1 MSIYDN
7 DALLDKYGNNIAAM
21 REVVDNYDD
30 LRRYA
35 ILLAQMQSGKTMTY
49 KLIACEMMRRER
61 VEHAV
66 IFSGTSDTDLR
77 DQTTINTKKLS
88 SDDNKFIQLY
98 SAYLNSI
105 AEPLNEWAI
114 KGLLG
119 QIDVV
124 WGTQMKRFEKKGRT
138 LFIWEESHYAQS
150 QNQGV
155 DKFLSLVGIDA
166 TGGCSSDDYALSV
179 SATPFSELA
188 DIHNLEQSKIIV
200 RLTPGEGYVGVKT
213 LDETN
218 RIRPYTEE
226 ELPDILDAHDELG
239 YIIMRA
245 PEKMAERVES
255 EFEAKGWRIMRCDM
269 EHKMDLNTVLAT
281 APSQK
286 TVIFIKG
293 MLRMGKVLIKTHI
306 LCVIETGSKTDTILQ
321 GLLGRCCGYYTEHI
335 IVYVKRYNRS
345 EIRKFIQMSE
355 GEEVVPCK
363 GMNVRKKVHHDLT
376 PCIPIK
382 VTHNDGV
389 HRDRVWEDI
398 CPNILTARVPSD
410 IVFHENDTE
419 PFWRGNTR
427 VPEMRQRIKEV
438 MFEAQRATIA
448 GEAIGSKLLVHR
460 NQARWGAQI
469 KLAWKKK
476 KDERNFAVDGIGGCG
491 AGGVDQVVVWDCSDP
506 ESNETV
512 LYITMQFPS
521 VSGEED
527 IPETTRREVFCRAS
541 EFMYGGFEINVN
553 GNTRLSPRML
563 ESELKKF
570 IQLSRE
576 HDSAKKITK
585 NGSYNCIKLAPNVFA
600 ELAGIK
606 ERLQA
611 DGVELAWK
619 KKTGRKDPVDVC
631 LSEISW
637 TFEPVAELLEVDMI
651 MPVATLN

>member
-1 MSIYDN
+1 MIRALADA
-7 DALLDKYGNNIAAM
+7 ALLDKYGNNIAAM
-21 REVVDNYDD
+21 QEAVDNYED

-49 KLIACEMMRRER
+49 KLIACEMMRQER
-61 VEHAV
+61 VEYAA

-77 DQTTINTKKLS
+77 GQTTINTKHLTP
-88 SDDNKFIQLY
+88 DDEKFIDLY
-98 SAYLNSI
+98 LAYLKSI
-105 AEPLNEWAI
+105 GETVTRWTI

-119 QIDVV
+119 NIDVV

-188 DIHNLEQSKIIV
+188 DIHNLGQSKILV

-218 RIRPYTEE
+218 RIRPYTEDI
-226 ELPDILDAHDELG
+226 LPEILDAHDELG

-245 PEKMAERVES
+245 PEKMAERVEG
-255 EFEAKGWRIMRCDM
+255 EFEAKGWLIMRCDM
-269 EHKMDLNTVLAT
+269 EHKIDLNAVLAT
-281 APSQK
+281 APTQK

-345 EIRKFIQMSE
+345 EIRKFIRMSE
-355 GEEVVPCK
+355 GEDVVPCK

-376 PCIPIK
+376 PCIPLK
-382 VTHNDGV
+382 VTRSDCV
-389 HRDRVWEDI
+389 HGDRVWEDI

-427 VPEMRQRIKEV
+427 VPEMRRRIKEV
-438 MFEAQRATIA
+438 MFEAQRATLA
-448 GEAIGSKLLVHR
+448 GEARGSALVVHR
-460 NQARWGAQI
+460 NKARWGAQI
-469 KLAWKKK
+469 KHAYAGKIP
-476 KDERNFAVDGIGGCG
+476 ERNFEVDGRGGCG
-491 AGGVDQVVVWDCSDP
+491 AGGADQVAVWEYSDHQI
-506 ESNETV
+506 
-512 LYITMQFPS
+512 YITMQFAAESDDES
-521 VSGEED
+521 V
-527 IPETTRREVFCRAS
+527 PETTRREVFCRAS

-553 GNTRLSPRML
+553 GNTRLSSSML
-563 ESELKKF
+563 ESELRKF

-585 NGSYNCIKLAPNVFA
+585 NGSYNCIKLAPIVFA

-619 KKTGRKDPVDVC
+619 KKTGKKDPRDVC

-637 TFEPVAELLEVDMI
+637 TFEPMAELLEVDMV
-651 MPVATLN
+651 MPVAMLTKH

>member
-7 DALLDKYGNNIAAM
+7 ALLDKYGNNIAAM
-21 REVVDNYDD
+21 REAVDNYDD

-49 KLIACEMMRRER
+49 KLIACEMMRQER
-61 VEHAV
+61 VERTV

-77 DQTTINTKKLS
+77 AQTTINTQKLS
-88 SDDNKFIQLY
+88 PDDNKFIQLY
-98 SAYLNSI
+98 SAYLKSI
-105 AEPLNEWAI
+105 GEPLHEWAI

-119 QIDVV
+119 NIRVV
-124 WGTQMKRFEKKGRT
+124 WGTQMKRFEKEGRT

-188 DIHNLEQSKIIV
+188 DIHNLGQSKIVV
-200 RLTPGEGYVGVKT
+200 RLTPGKGYVGVKT

-218 RIRPYTEE
+218 RIRPYTEDS
-226 ELPDILDAHDELG
+226 LPEILDAHDELG

-245 PEKMAERVES
+245 PEKMAERVEG
-255 EFEAKGWRIMRCDM
+255 EFEAKGWLIERCDM
-269 EHKMDLNTVLAT
+269 EHKMNLNAVLGT
-281 APSQK
+281 APAQK

-335 IVYVKRYNRS
+335 IVYVKRYNIS

-355 GEEVVPCK
+355 GEDVVPSN

-376 PCIPIK
+376 PCIPLK
-382 VTHNDGV
+382 VTRTDCV
-389 HRDRVWEDI
+389 HGDRVWEDI
-398 CPNILTARVPSD
+398 CPNILAARAPGD
-410 IVFHENDTE
+410 LVFHENDAD

-438 MFEAQRATIA
+438 MFETRRATLA
-448 GEAIGSKLLVHR
+448 GEAIGSTLLVHK
-460 NQARWGAQI
+460 NKARWGAQI
-469 KLAWKKK
+469 NHAWERK
-476 KDERNFAVDGIGGCG
+476 KDERNFEVDGRGGCG
-491 AGGVDQVVVWDCSDP
+491 AGGADQVVVWEYSD
-506 ESNETV
+506 TQ
-512 LYITMQFPS
+512 LYITMQFAAEPDNES
-521 VSGEED
+521 V
-527 IPETTRREVFCRAS
+527 PETTGREVFCRAS
-541 EFMYGGFEINVN
+541 EFMYGGFEINVS
-553 GNTRLSPRML
+553 GNTRLIPSML
-563 ESELKKF
+563 ESELRKF

-606 ERLQA
+606 ERLQE

-619 KKTGRKDPVDVC
+619 KKTGKKDPRDVC

-637 TFEPVAELLEVDMI
+637 TFEPMAELLEVDMV
-651 MPVATLN
+651 MPVAMLN

>member
-7 DALLDKYGNNIAAM
+7 ALLDKYGNNIAAM
-21 REVVDNYDD
+21 RETVDNYDD

-49 KLIACEMMRRER
+49 KLIACEMMRQER
-61 VEHAV
+61 VERTV

-77 DQTTINTKKLS
+77 DQTTINTQKLS
-88 SDDNKFIQLY
+88 PDDNKFIQLY

-105 AEPLNEWAI
+105 GEPLNDWAI

-119 QIDVV
+119 NIRVV
-124 WGTQMKRFEKKGRT
+124 WGTQMKRFEKEGRT

-155 DKFLSLVGIDA
+155 DKFLSIVGIDA

-188 DIHNLEQSKIIV
+188 DIHNLGQSKIVV

-218 RIRPYTEE
+218 RIRPYTEDS
-226 ELPDILDAHDELG
+226 LPDILDAHDELG

-245 PEKMAERVES
+245 PEKMAERVEG
-255 EFEAKGWRIMRCDM
+255 EFEAKGWLIMRCDM
-269 EHKMDLNTVLAT
+269 EHKMDLNTVLGT
-281 APSQK
+281 APAQK

-306 LCVIETGSKTDTILQ
+306 LCVIETGSKSDTILQ
-321 GLLGRCCGYYTEHI
+321 GLLGRCCGYYAEHI

-355 GEEVVPCK
+355 GEDVVPCK
-363 GMNVRKKVHHDLT
+363 GMNVRKKVHHDLS

-382 VTHNDGV
+382 VTRTECV
-389 HRDRVWEDI
+389 HGDRVWEDI
-398 CPNILTARVPSD
+398 CPNILAARAPGD
-410 IVFHENDTE
+410 LVFHENDAD

-438 MFEAQRATIA
+438 MFEARRATLA
-448 GEAIGSKLLVHR
+448 GEARGSALLVHK
-460 NQARWGAQI
+460 NKARWGAQI
-469 KLAWKKK
+469 KHAWERK
-476 KDERNFAVDGIGGCG
+476 KDERNFEVDGRGGCG
-491 AGGVDQVVVWDCSDP
+491 AGGADQVVVWEYSD
-506 ESNETV
+506 TQ
-512 LYITMQFPS
+512 LYITMQFAAESGDES
-521 VSGEED
+521 V
-527 IPETTRREVFCRAS
+527 PETTGREVFCRAS
-541 EFMYGGFEINVN
+541 EFMYGGFEINVS
-553 GNTRLSPRML
+553 GNTRLIPSML
-563 ESELKKF
+563 ESELRKF

-606 ERLQA
+606 ERLQE

-619 KKTGRKDPVDVC
+619 KKTGKKDPRDVC

-637 TFEPVAELLEVDMI
+637 TFEPMAELLEVDMV
-651 MPVATLN
+651 MPVAMLN

>member
-7 DALLDKYGNNIAAM
+7 ALLDKYGNNIAAM
-21 REVVDNYDD
+21 RETVDNYDD

-49 KLIACEMMRRER
+49 KLIACEMMRQER
-61 VEHAV
+61 VERTV

-77 DQTTINTKKLS
+77 AQTTINPQKLS
-88 SDDNKFIQLY
+88 PDDNKFIQLY
-98 SAYLNSI
+98 SAYLKSI
-105 AEPLNEWAI
+105 GEPLHEWAI

-119 QIDVV
+119 NIRVV
-124 WGTQMKRFEKKGRT
+124 WGTQMKRFEKEGRT

-155 DKFLSLVGIDA
+155 DKFLSIVGIDA

-188 DIHNLEQSKIIV
+188 DIHNLGQSKIVV

-218 RIRPYTEE
+218 RIRPYTEDS
-226 ELPDILDAHDELG
+226 LPDILDAHDELG

-245 PEKMAERVES
+245 PEKMAERVEG
-255 EFEAKGWRIMRCDM
+255 EFEAKGWLIERCDM
-269 EHKMDLNTVLAT
+269 EHKMNLNAVLGT
-281 APSQK
+281 APAQK

-306 LCVIETGSKTDTILQ
+306 LCVIETGSKSDTILQ

-355 GEEVVPCK
+355 GEDVVPCK
-363 GMNVRKKVHHDLT
+363 GMNVRKKVHHDLS

-382 VTHNDGV
+382 VTRTECV
-389 HRDRVWEDI
+389 HGDRVWEDI
-398 CPNILTARVPSD
+398 CPNILAARAPGD
-410 IVFHENDTE
+410 LVFHENDAD

-438 MFEAQRATIA
+438 MFEARRATLA
-448 GEAIGSKLLVHR
+448 GEARGSALLVHK
-460 NQARWGAQI
+460 NKARWGAQI
-469 KLAWKKK
+469 KHAWERK
-476 KDERNFAVDGIGGCG
+476 KDERNFEVDGRGGCG
-491 AGGVDQVVVWDCSDP
+491 AGGADQVVVWEYSD
-506 ESNETV
+506 TQ
-512 LYITMQFPS
+512 LYITMQFAAESGDES
-521 VSGEED
+521 V
-527 IPETTRREVFCRAS
+527 PETTGREVFCRAS
-541 EFMYGGFEINVN
+541 EFMYGGFEINVS
-553 GNTRLSPRML
+553 GNTRLIPSML
-563 ESELKKF
+563 ESELRKF

-606 ERLQA
+606 ERLQE

-619 KKTGRKDPVDVC
+619 KKTGKKDPRDVC

-637 TFEPVAELLEVDMI
+637 TFEPMAELLEVDMV
-651 MPVATLN
+651 MPVAMLN